1 MNKYYIETLG
11 CLKNEYDSEVLKSL
25 LDEKGY
31 LETDDINDAE
41 YIIVNTC
48 GFINDAK
55 IESIDRIFDMIRDKK
70 EETKLIVTG
79 CLSKR
84 YHKELTEEIPEVDL
98 FIGVDEYDKLPMLLS
113 NIPDKKYYIEPF
125 KREPLPYFDR
135 KLKDNPYTATLKIAE
150 GCNNACAFCIIPKI
164 RGPYRSKRIEDIVK
178 EARLLASK
186 GTKEIV
192 LIAQDVTYYGKDLYG
207 KFMITE
213 LLYELAKIDEIKWIR
228 LMYCYEERIT
238 DQLIEAMAN
247 IDKVCKYIDIPIQHI
262 SNDVLKKMN
271 RASTEE
277 SITDTIKK
285 LRERISGIRIRTT
298 LLVGFPGETE
308 DDYEKLMDFV
318 EKTKFD
324 RLGVFSFSNEEDT
337 KAFHLPDHIDEATG
351 RIRADKIMEKQV
363 EISLE
368 NNKKMIGNEYI
379 VIIDEIDDTDIS
391 YIGRTQFDAPE
402 IDNSVIFKSERK
414 LKVGD
419 MVKVKIIDAYDY
431 DLVGEEA

>member
-31 LETDDINDAE
+31 LETDNINDAE

-55 IESIDRIFDMIRDKK
+55 IESINRIFDMIRDKK
-70 EETKLIVTG
+70 EQTKLIVTG

-113 NIPDKKYYIEPF
+113 NIPDEKYYIEPF

-178 EARLLASK
+178 EAKLLASK

-262 SNDVLKKMN
+262 SNNVLKKMN
-271 RASTEE
+271 RSSTEE
-277 SITDTIKK
+277 SIKDTIKK
-285 LRERISGIRIRTT
+285 LRERIPGIRIRTT
-298 LLVGFPGETE
+298 LLVGFPGET
-308 DDYEKLMDFV
+308 DADYEKLMDFV
-318 EKTKFD
+318 EGSKFD
-324 RLGVFSFSNEEDT
+324 RLGVFSFSDEEGT
-337 KAFHLPDHIDEATG
+337 KAFNLPDHIDEATG
-351 RIRADKIMEKQV
+351 KLRADKIMEKQV

-368 NNKKMIGNEYI
+368 NNKKMIGNEYT
-379 VIIDEIDDTDIS
+379 VLIDEIDDTDMS

-402 IDNSVIFKSERK
+402 IDNSVIFKSKRS
-414 LKVGD
+414 LNVGD
-419 MVKVKIIDAYDY
+419 MVKVEIIDAYDY